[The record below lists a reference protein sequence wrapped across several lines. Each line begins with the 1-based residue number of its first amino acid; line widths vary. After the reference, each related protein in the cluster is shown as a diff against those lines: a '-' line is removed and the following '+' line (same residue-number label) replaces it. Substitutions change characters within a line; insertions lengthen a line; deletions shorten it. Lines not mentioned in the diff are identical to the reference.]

1 MLTRIKIFNPKKK
14 RIIAGLVHINATYN
28 NTIVTMTDLKG
39 NKICWSSAG
48 TLGFTGTRKKTPFA
62 AQTASDVIIVK
73 ALRYGLKR
81 VEILVKGKGEGR
93 DPAIRAIQN
102 SRLKVLKVIDI
113 TLEPHNGC
121 RSSRKRKL

>member
-1 MLTRIKIFNPKKK
+1 MLPSVKTFNTKKTKI
-14 RIIAGLVHINATYN
+14 IVGLVHLQATYN
-28 NTIVTMTDLKG
+28 NTIITLTDLKG
-39 NKICWSSAG
+39 NKIYWSSAG
-48 TLGFTGTRKKTPFA
+48 TLGFLGTRKKTPFA
-62 AQTASDVIIVK
+62 AQTASNVLIVK
-73 ALRYGLKR
+73 ALRLGLKR